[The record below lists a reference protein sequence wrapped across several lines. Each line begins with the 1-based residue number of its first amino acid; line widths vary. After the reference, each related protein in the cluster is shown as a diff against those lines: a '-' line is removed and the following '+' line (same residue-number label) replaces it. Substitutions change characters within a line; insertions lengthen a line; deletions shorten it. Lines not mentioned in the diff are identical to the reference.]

1 MFNLTKISA
10 FIFTLFIWLNS
21 QAQIEFVENKG
32 QWNEAVK
39 YKGDFQNGAFFLEKN
54 GFSVLLHNQDDWQK
68 LAYYV
73 HGHKDSVVNL
83 NDKIILHS
91 AVYRVSLLGSSENAQ
106 LKPEKITN
114 SYNNYFVGNN
124 PSKWAS
130 GCKIYQS
137 VSYKNI
143 YPNIDVR
150 YYNEG
155 ENLKYDFI
163 VYPGGDP
170 SKILMQYDGAEK
182 VYVQQKSLMIKTAV
196 GAVKELYPYSYQ
208 TNPSG
213 IRDAVTCNFSVHN
226 NVVGFKL
233 KDYDPSKILII
244 DPAIIFS
251 SFTGSAVD
259 NWGYTATP
267 GPDGSFYAGGIAF
280 GNGYLIS
287 TGAFQTTYVGG
298 VMEGVLDGHDIA
310 IFKFNSNGT
319 NRVYATYLGGDG
331 NEQPHSMIVDPGGNL
346 IVAGRS
352 FSNNYPTTIPQIGSG
367 GNNDIVITKFN
378 AAGTALI
385 GSVKIGGSNN
395 DGINIRS
402 KYESPDGADRL
413 RRNYGDDAR
422 SEVIIDKDNNII
434 LAACTQSNNFPTIGA
449 SLNTNNAFGGGLQDG
464 LILKFSPDLS
474 TYLFGSFFGGSGDDA
489 CFVASINPI
498 TNNLCI
504 AGGTTSNN
512 LPGDKTGSLYPNFKG
527 GIADGFVVQLATDYS
542 SILKTTYV
550 GTSGTDLIYGLK
562 FDKLGYPYVMGTT
575 TGNWPVINAA
585 YSITNSSQF
594 ICKLKPDLSN
604 FLYSTIFG
612 NGTLAPNISPIGFMV
627 DRCENVYVSG
637 WGGGIN
643 VYKNYTTGN
652 TSGLPLLNP
661 LTSVGAPDGEDFYFF
676 VLKRN
681 AAALLFG
688 SNFGQYKGN
697 TGDHVDGGTSRFD
710 ENGIIY
716 QALCA
721 NCNGGATF
729 PTTSGAWRRINGS
742 ANCNEAA
749 VKIEMNF
756 AGVVS
761 GIQSSINAVINDTAG
776 CVPFRVDF
784 RDTLIKAKRIYWDFG
799 NGQKDTTNAPN
810 FSTFTTYNAVGTYLV
825 RIIAE
830 DSSTCNIRDTSYLKI
845 KAGNNKATL
854 DFIAIKSLPCSSLN
868 YTFTNLSSP
877 TFGNFT
883 PRSFVWNYGDGSAP
897 DTSFNGQHLF
907 PAIGIYS
914 VTLTLID
921 NNFCNSPDKKTISLS
936 VNPLVEAKL
945 STSPEGCAPY
955 LASFQNQSTSTDVT
969 WEFSDGTTTNVE
981 NPTKLFL
988 TPGTYTVRII
998 ARNPNTCNRIDTSD
1012 YFTIIVHDIP
1022 NASFTWQPNPP
1033 QTNTPTIFINQ
1044 SSGAVSYLWNFGDG
1058 ITAISPNPAH
1068 QYITTGSFNASLI
1081 ATNQYGCKDTFS
1093 LTTLALIDPLLDVPN
1108 AFTPDKFG
1116 QNAVIKI
1123 KGFGIGKLDWKI
1135 YNRWGQMVFQSS
1147 DIYKGWDGYFK
1158 GKLQPMDVYAYTI
1171 DAYLTNGQKIR
1182 KTGDITLIR

>member
-1 MFNLTKISA
+1 MSNLPKISLFLFA
-10 FIFTLFIWLNS
+10 FFIWLNS

-54 GFSVLLHNQDDWQK
+54 GFSVLLHNQEDWKK
-68 LAYYV
+68 LSNYV
-73 HGHKDSVVNL
+73 HGHKDSVVDL

-91 AVYRVSLLGSSENAQ
+91 AVYRVSLLGASEYSKIQ
-106 LKPEKITN
+106 PEKITN
-114 SYNNYFVGNN
+114 SYNNYFLGKD

-137 VSYKNI
+137 VTYKNI

-170 SKILMQYDGAEK
+170 FKILMQYDGAEK
-182 VYVQQKSLMIKTAV
+182 VYLQQKSLMIKTAV

-280 GNGYLIS
+280 GNGYLTS

-310 IFKFNSNGT
+310 IFKFNANGT
-319 NRVYATYLGGDG
+319 NRVYATYLGGNG
-331 NEQPHSMIVDPGGNL
+331 NEQPHSMIVDPSGNL

-352 FSNNYPTTIPQIGSG
+352 FSNNYPTTIPQIGPG

-385 GSVKIGGSNN
+385 GSIKIGGSNN

-434 LAACTQSNNFPTIGA
+434 LAACTQSNNFPTIGP

-504 AGGTTSNN
+504 AGGTTSTN
-512 LPGDKTGSLYPNFKG
+512 LPGDKTGSLYPTFKG

-542 SILKTTYV
+542 GILKTTYV

-575 TGNWPVINAA
+575 TGNWPVLNAA
-585 YSITNSSQF
+585 YSIPNSSQF

-604 FLYSTIFG
+604 FVYSTIFG
-612 NGTLAPNISPIGFMV
+612 NGTSAPNISPIGFMV

-643 VYKNYTTGN
+643 VYKSYTTGN

-676 VLKRN
+676 VLKKN

-710 ENGIIY
+710 ENGLIY

-742 ANCNEAA
+742 SNCNEAA

-756 AGVVS
+756 AGVVA
-761 GIQSSINAVINDTAG
+761 GVQSSINAVINDTAG

-784 RDTLIKAKRIYWDFG
+784 RDTLTKAKRIYWDFG
-799 NGQKDTTNAPN
+799 NGQKDTTNALN
-810 FSTFTTYNAVGTYLV
+810 LSTFTTYTAVGTYLV

-854 DFIAIKSLPCSSLN
+854 DFNAVKSLPCTSLN
-868 YTFTNLSSP
+868 YIFNNLSSP

-897 DTSFNGQHLF
+897 DTSFNGQHTYS
-907 PAIGIYS
+907 AIGNYT

-921 NNFCNSPDKKTISLS
+921 NNFCNSPDKKSITLA

-945 STSPEGCAPY
+945 STAPEGCAPY
-955 LASFQNQSTSTDVT
+955 LASFQNQSTSNDVT

-988 TPGTYTVRII
+988 IPGTYTVRII

-1012 YFTIIVHDIP
+1012 YFTIIVRDIP

-1058 ITAISPNPAH
+1058 VTAISPNPAH
-1068 QYITTGSFNASLI
+1068 QYISTGSFNTSLI

-1093 LTTLALIDPLLDVPN
+1093 LTTSALIDPLLDVPN

-1123 KGFGIGKLDWKI
+1123 KGFGIGKLDWRI
-1135 YNRWGQMVFQSS
+1135 YNRWGQLVFQSS

-1171 DAYLTNGQKIR
+1171 DAVLTNGEKIR